1 MCGRFTLRK
10 DSDALAAHFE
20 VEDVHPIPSRYN
32 IAPTQAIPVI
42 RVNLATGRREL
53 AMMRWGLSP
62 PWAEPGAM
70 RLINAR
76 AETLAAKPAFRDA
89 LRRRRCLIP
98 ADGFYEWQKLE
109 KSKQPWF
116 IHRKDDRLFAFAG
129 LWERGNGAQDEP
141 AEACTII
148 TTVPIPALARLHDR
162 MPAIPSPEDY
172 PLWLDPKVND
182 PAAVSRLLAPPA
194 AETAD
199 ALEMYPVR
207 KTVNWA
213 DKDSPECIEAL

>member
-53 AMMRWGLSP
+53 VTMRWGLSP
-62 PWAEPGAM
+62 PWAEPGAL

-116 IHRKDDRLFAFAG
+116 IHRKDDRLFAFASLRSRNRSTPVLASDSQACSSLAQCLWRKG
-129 LWERGNGAQDEP
+129 LSPLLHCRRRS
-141 AEACTII
+141 EAIRQRSKI
-148 TTVPIPALARLHDR
+148 
-162 MPAIPSPEDY
+162 
-172 PLWLDPKVND
+172 
-182 PAAVSRLLAPPA
+182 
-194 AETAD
+194 
-199 ALEMYPVR
+199 
-207 KTVNWA
+207 
-213 DKDSPECIEAL
+213 